1 VFTPVFEITP
11 AIADDLA
18 AIDEARLAISQ
29 LPIDVEM
36 LASLRETARLGATHY
51 STQIEGNR
59 LSDFEVSLVVAGT
72 KLVGRE
78 RDEIEVRN
86 YYRAIDIVEELALN
100 NTPITV
106 NDIQLIHG
114 WVMQGRSTRTPFR
127 DGQNVIRDSRTGK
140 IVYLPPEAGDVSVLM
155 AQLVEWLSLNP
166 SLPAPVIAAIAHY
179 QFATIHPY
187 YDGNGRTARLL
198 TTLLL
203 WKLGFSLKG
212 IYNLEEYY
220 AKNLDGYYDALNV
233 GSSHNYYFGMAEAP
247 ITPFIAYFCRGMA
260 DALEAVQ
267 RQAERTA
274 QRGGSDNSVTL
285 RLLDAKQRLALTLF
299 RRQAIVTTQDLADHL
314 NLGARTVHKLCDTW
328 CAAGFLDVHDASRKR
343 RAFRLAE
350 SYESL
355 ITNIR

>member
-11 AIADDLA
+11 AIADDLV
-18 AIDEARLAISQ
+18 AIDEARLANSQ

-59 LSDFEVSLVVAGT
+59 LSDFEVSLVVAGS

-114 WVMQGRSTRTPFR
+114 WVMQGRSTRTPYR
-127 DGQNVIRDSRTGK
+127 DGQNDIRDSRTGK
-140 IVYLPPEAGDVSVLM
+140 IVYLPPEAGDVPVLM

-233 GSSHNYYFGMAEAP
+233 GSSHNYYFGRAEAS

-314 NLGARTVHKLCDTW
+314 NLGVRTIHKLCDTW
-328 CAAGFLDVHDASRKR
+328 CQSGFLEVHDASRKS
-343 RAFRLAE
+343 RAYRLTAP
-350 SYESL
+350 YETL
-355 ITNIR
+355 VNNIR

>member
-1 VFTPVFEITP
+1 MFTPVFELTTTIL
-11 AIADDLA
+11 DDLA
-18 AIDEARLAISQ
+18 AIDAARLAISE

-59 LSDFEVSLVVAGT
+59 LSDFEVSLVVAGW

-86 YYRAIDIVEELALN
+86 YYLAIDIVEELALN
-100 NTPITV
+100 KTPIGEK
-106 NDIQLIHG
+106 DIQLIHG
-114 WVMQGRSTRTPFR
+114 WLMQGRSSRTPYR

-233 GSSHNYYFGMAEAP
+233 GSSHNYYFGRAEAS
-247 ITPFIAYFCRGMA
+247 ITPFIAYFCHGMS
-260 DALEAVQ
+260 DALQAVK
-267 RQAERTA
+267 RHAKRAAER
-274 QRGGSDNSVTL
+274 GGADNSPTL

-314 NLGARTVHKLCDTW
+314 NLGVRTIHKLCDTW
-328 CAAGFLDVHDASRKR
+328 CQSGFIELQDASRKS
-343 RAFRLAE
+343 RAYRLTAP
-350 SYESL
+350 YETL
-355 ITNIR
+355 VNNIR

>member
-1 VFTPVFEITP
+1 VFTPVFELTTTIL
-11 AIADDLA
+11 DDLA
-18 AIDEARLAISQ
+18 AIDAARLAISE

-59 LSDFEVSLVVAGT
+59 LSDFEVSLVVAGW

-86 YYRAIDIVEELALN
+86 YYLAIDIVEELALN
-100 NTPITV
+100 KTPIGEK
-106 NDIQLIHG
+106 DIQLIHG
-114 WVMQGRSTRTPFR
+114 WLMQGRSSRTPYR

-233 GSSHNYYFGMAEAP
+233 GSSHNYYFGRAEAS
-247 ITPFIAYFCRGMA
+247 ITPFLMRFKRLSGK
-260 DALEAVQ
+260 LSV
-267 RQAERTA
+267 RQNGAAQITA
-274 QRGGSDNSVTL
+274 RHFDFWMQSNG
-285 RLLDAKQRLALTLF
+285 
-299 RRQAIVTTQDLADHL
+299 
-314 NLGARTVHKLCDTW
+314 W
-328 CAAGFLDVHDASRKR
+328 P
-343 RAFRLAE
+343 
-350 SYESL
+350 
-355 ITNIR
+355 

>member
-11 AIADDLA
+11 AIADDLV

-59 LSDFEVSLVVAGT
+59 LSDFEVSLVVAGS

-86 YYRAIDIVEELALN
+86 CYRAIDIVEELALN
-100 NTPITV
+100 NTPITLK
-106 NDIQLIHG
+106 DIQLIHG

-127 DGQNVIRDSRTGK
+127 DGQTVIRDSRTGK
-140 IVYLPPEAGDVSVLM
+140 IVYLPPEAGDVPVLM

-166 SLPAPVIAAIAHY
+166 SLRAPVIAAIAHY

-233 GSSHNYYFGMAEAP
+233 GSSHNYYFGRAEAS

-285 RLLDAKQRLALTLF
+285 RLLDAKQRFALTLF

-314 NLGARTVHKLCDTW
+314 NLGVRTIHRLCDTW
-328 CAAGFLDVHDASRKR
+328 CQSGFLEVHDASRKK
-343 RAFRLAE
+343 RAFRLTDP
-350 SYESL
+350 YETL
-355 ITNIR
+355 VNNIR